1 MVPSELI
8 VDASILFS
16 FFNSSS
22 ARREIFKRLL
32 DIKCNLYSPEYVLEE
47 LFNNKSKIMHFAK
60 ITESEFD
67 EIFKELYSDLDT
79 FEEKS
84 YSLFLKEANMLSP
97 HGKDSTKDD
106 PYFALSLSI
115 NKCSIWSDE
124 EGFKLQSV
132 IKIFSTEDL
141 LKLLGIK

>member
-1 MVPSELI
+1 MALSELI
-8 VDASILFS
+8 IDASILFS

-22 ARREIFKRLL
+22 VRRDLFKKLL

-67 EIFKELYSDLDT
+67 ELFKELYSDLDT
-79 FEEKS
+79 FEEKT
-84 YSLFLKEANMLSP
+84 YSTLFEEANKLSP

-115 NKCSIWSDE
+115 NKCPIWSDE
-124 EGFKLQSV
+124 ENFKLQSE

-141 LKLLGIK
+141 LKLFGMK